1 MQKTIINTLQ
11 LFTFDKQSMQQQ
23 FDVEKSYLQDF
34 LSQKFVANIAA
45 EKYKTI
51 CNNIKQYFLQNN
63 NIVLQ

>member
-34 LSQKFVANIAA
+34 LSQKFVVNIAA
-45 EKYKTI
+45 EKYNTI

>member
-11 LFTFDKQSMQQQ
+11 LFDFDSLSMQQQ
-23 FDVEKSYLQDF
+23 FNVEKSFLLDY
-34 LSQKFVANIAA
+34 LSQKYNATTAS

-51 CNNIKQYFLQNN
+51 CNNIKKYFLQQ